1 MALRPCEFD
10 IEEGIDMSTTT
21 TDVKVADKETE
32 VLFELPPMDGKSAAP
47 ATVKINT
54 RQVFRAAED
63 SAEFFDHLRAHYR
76 ETRRTPVE
84 IPCDLKLQLPDGTV
98 FDTGTATV
106 RDVSPSGAL
115 LSGLKLPKASFPTGA
130 FKVILVLKG
139 GEYNGIG
146 IEATPVR
153 LAAEIGGLGVKFD
166 EIFVSV

>member
-1 MALRPCEFD
+1 MNTA
-10 IEEGIDMSTTT
+10 T
-21 TDVKVADKETE
+21 TDMKASQDATE
-32 VLFELPPMDGKSAAP
+32 VLFELPPMNGKATAP
-47 ATVKINT
+47 ATVKINS

-84 IPCDLKLQLPDGTV
+84 IPCDVRLQLPDGST
-98 FDTGTATV
+98 FDSGSATV
-106 RDVSPSGAL
+106 RNVSPSGAL
-115 LSGLKLPKASFPTGA
+115 LGALNLPKKCLPTGM
-130 FKVILVLKG
+130 FKVVLVLRG

-153 LAAEIGGLGVKFD
+153 LAEAGGLGVKFD

>member
-1 MALRPCEFD
+1 MN
-10 IEEGIDMSTTT
+10 TTT
-21 TDVKVADKETE
+21 TEVKALDKDTE

-84 IPCDLKLQLPDGTV
+84 IPCEVKLTLPDGST
-98 FDTGTATV
+98 FDSGTATV
-106 RDVSPSGAL
+106 RNVSPSGAMIAA
-115 LSGLKLPKASFPTGA
+115 LKLPKASFPAGA
-130 FKVILVLKG
+130 FKVILVLRG

-153 LAAEIGGLGVKFD
+153 LATEIGGLGVKFD

>member
-1 MALRPCEFD
+1 VNTATTEVKS
-10 IEEGIDMSTTT
+10 IESEP
-21 TDVKVADKETE
+21 E
-32 VLFELPPMDGKSAAP
+32 VLFELPAMNGKSSAAAP
-47 ATVKINT
+47 LKINA

-84 IPCDLKLQLPDGTV
+84 IPCDVRLQLPDGTL
-98 FDTGTATV
+98 FDSGTATV
-106 RDVSPSGAL
+106 KNVSPSGAL
-115 LSGLKLPKASFPTGA
+115 LGALQLPKQCMPTGL
-130 FKVILVLKG
+130 FKVVLVLRG

-153 LAAEIGGLGVKFD
+153 MAEAGGLGVKFD